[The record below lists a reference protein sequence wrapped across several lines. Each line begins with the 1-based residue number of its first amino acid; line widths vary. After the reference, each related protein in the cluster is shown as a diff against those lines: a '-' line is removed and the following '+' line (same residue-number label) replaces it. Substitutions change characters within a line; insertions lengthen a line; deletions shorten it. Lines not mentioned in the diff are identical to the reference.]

1 MTFYSSAPPL
11 RDFSEAKPTLLV
23 AWWTTLF
30 CTCLILLRLAGR
42 YIRVEKLFVED
53 RIAAGALIPLYLR
66 IVCVHMVLLYGTN
79 NAQLEGSGLSP
90 VDLDKRV
97 TGSRV
102 VLASRVFYA
111 ATLWTLKFTTLE
123 FLGRLAG
130 ASMKKL
136 YQRLIIA
143 LRVVLIATFVAVVA
157 SDLAECQP
165 FANYWQVVPDPGPKC
180 RQGFSQLLTM
190 GVSSAVLDAILVIF
204 PVPIIISTRIATKRK
219 VLLVM
224 LFCFGFLTVGIT
236 AYRLPVIIDQ
246 KGDQIARSMWA
257 SIELLAATT
266 VANLVALGSFLRD
279 SGVRKTKFRPQYHSS
294 GTGSRSRQKGQPST
308 SNWYET
314 ETTRRNRSDSDDWV
328 DEERSNTTT
337 DVRGDAQARQHS
349 EGRGGGGGGGASP
362 TNSHDSLIRQ
372 GTQGI
377 FSRGTTGEEPRPPSP
392 AVVAG
397 QRR

>member
-53 RIAAGALIPLYLR
+53 KIAAGALLPLYLR
-66 IVCVHMVLLYGTN
+66 IACVHVVLLYGTN
-79 NAQLEGSGLSP
+79 NAQLEGERAIARGTRQEGDGKP
-90 VDLDKRV
+90 GGAGV
-97 TGSRV
+97 
-102 VLASRVFYA
+102 ASILRSN
-111 ATLWTLKFTTLE
+111 FTTLE

-143 LRVVLIATFVAVVA
+143 LRVVLVTTFVAVVV

-190 GVSSAVLDAILVIF
+190 GVSSAILDAILVIF

-236 AYRLPVIIDQ
+236 AYRLPAIIDQ
-246 KGDQIARSMWA
+246 KGDQIVRSMWA

-279 SGVRKTKFRPQYHSS
+279 SGVRKTKFRPDYHSS
-294 GTGSRSRQKGQPST
+294 GTASRSRQKGQPVVSD
-308 SNWYET
+308 WYET
-314 ETTRRNRSDSDDWV
+314 EAARHKKADSDDWI
-328 DEERSNTTT
+328 DEERSNTTA
-337 DVRGDAQARQHS
+337 DVNGDAQARQRT
-349 EGRGGGGGGGASP
+349 EGRGWWCQP
-362 TNSHDSLIRQ
+362 NR
-372 GTQGI
+372 
-377 FSRGTTGEEPRPPSP
+377 
-392 AVVAG
+392 
-397 QRR
+397 